1 MRPRN
6 SSNQD
11 DDHID
16 DQWDAVVAAAA
27 SLGGYFDTTRLTD
40 DSNVSEEPGNGS
52 PAQTSSTT
60 SESYYPEVREKG
72 EIPIRFFDTTNGQ
85 LPSFFYAP
93 RDDLDLDWRLEP
105 FDYLFRTELE
115 QFESVLHHLH
125 DLHHPQDFNHA
136 PALFVRDNVAGVN
149 LLYNGSPHIYRYND
163 TYQSW
168 EFNDLDLENGGGK
181 ISLGFKNTSPIR
193 NEVAHG
199 PWPKAFT
206 PTDVSQSCDAAK
218 KTFRRVV

>member
-1 MRPRN
+1 MRPRI

-40 DSNVSEEPGNGS
+40 DSNSVSEEPGNGS

-60 SESYYPEVREKG
+60 SESYYTEVREEG

-93 RDDLDLDWRLEP
+93 QDDLDLDWRLEP
-105 FDYLFRTELE
+105 FDYLFRTEPE
-115 QFESVLHHLH
+115 QFKSVLHDLH

-149 LLYNGSPHIYRYND
+149 LLYSGSPHI
-163 TYQSW
+163 TA
-168 EFNDLDLENGGGK
+168 
-181 ISLGFKNTSPIR
+181 TMIR
-193 NEVAHG
+193 I
-199 PWPKAFT
+199 KAG
-206 PTDVSQSCDAAK
+206 SSIIII
-218 KTFRRVV
+218 